1 MAINQLILTLVKE
14 TIKNHHA
21 EQSANLIKCLELGY
35 PDLLVS
41 AGEIDFLFGDGTAKE
56 LTIRDDSE
64 QIAQWHGY
72 TGAKQIFDTH
82 SLWKKLGI
90 DPTTIDMKKIRGCEQ
105 LVDLNYPMPSDYKCR
120 FDLAIDT
127 GTLEHCFNVGQA
139 FINLFESLKAGGVA
153 IHAFPVNRYNH
164 GFWSANP
171 TLYHDLCTE
180 NDLSIL
186 WLRGVTFD
194 NILFELPAHQ
204 RFKEIPENTAI
215 VACIRRDTV
224 SEFVFPVQRKYRD
237 NS

>member
-1 MAINQLILTLVKE
+1 M
-14 TIKNHHA
+14 
-21 EQSANLIKCLELGY
+21 
-35 PDLLVS
+35 
-41 AGEIDFLFGDGTAKE
+41 
-56 LTIRDDSE
+56 
-64 QIAQWHGY
+64 
-72 TGAKQIFDTH
+72 
-82 SLWKKLGI
+82 
-90 DPTTIDMKKIRGCEQ
+90 
-105 LVDLNYPMPSDYKCR
+105 
-120 FDLAIDT
+120 
-127 GTLEHCFNVGQA
+127 GQA

-204 RFKEIPENTAI
+204 RFKEIAENTAI